1 MIRTENETRK
11 LIIEIEAY
19 NPNELLIELRKAI
32 IVILQNVKYED
43 ADRLEL
49 ESSQYFLL
57 LLLRNLINEK

>member
-1 MIRTENETRK
+1 MIRTEKETRR
-11 LIIEIEAY
+11 LVIEIEAY
-19 NPNELLIELRKAI
+19 DPNELLIELRKAI

>member
-43 ADRLEL
+43 AHRLEL